1 MSKPTAFGAIAVLW
15 SGLLGL
21 FITLFAG
28 AVWAAL
34 GLTNLKTSPAIP
46 WSVPIMALLLWLMW
60 RYLRG
65 DGPPQRTSEDRRRLL
80 RANPVSGRAFAWSLV
95 AGFLSIAAL
104 AGYWS
109 VLYQV
114 VKMPGTI
121 LPDYSMYPLYTV
133 VLGVVMGS
141 LVSPFAEE
149 SGFRGYFQ
157 VVLESRY
164 RAPVAIAI
172 SSAVF
177 GLAHI
182 PTHPW
187 PTTIVFIFVG
197 VVFGVTAYLT
207 QSILP
212 GIVVH
217 IVGDATFFIFV
228 WPHDNEHH
236 LIWQGGPDA
245 AFWVAV
251 AQALVFTA
259 VAIVAFNRLA
269 LVTRSERERSP
280 AFPT

>member
-1 MSKPTAFGAIAVLW
+1 MAFGALSVLW
-15 SGLLGL
+15 FGLLGL
-21 FITLFAG
+21 FISLCAG
-28 AVWAAL
+28 GVWAAL

-46 WSVPIMALLLWLMW
+46 WSVPLMALLLWLMW
-60 RYLRG
+60 RYLG
-65 DGPPQRTSEDRRRLL
+65 GKGPPQRTSEIRRRLL
-80 RANPVSGRAFAWSLV
+80 RANPVSGRVFAWSLL
-95 AGFLSIAAL
+95 AGVLSIAAL

-109 VLYQV
+109 LLYQV

-121 LPDYSMYPLYTV
+121 LPDYSMYPLYTI
-133 VLGVVMGS
+133 VLGILMGS

-187 PTTIVFIFVG
+187 PTVIVFFLVG

-212 GIVVH
+212 GIAAH
-217 IVGDATFFIFV
+217 ILGDATFFIFV
-228 WPHDNEHH
+228 WPHDSEHH
-236 LIWQGGPDA
+236 LIWQGGPDVS
-245 AFWVAV
+245 FWVAG

-259 VAIVAFNRLA
+259 LSIAAFYRLA
-269 LVTRSERERSP
+269 RVTRTEQQTSS
-280 AFPT
+280 ATLS

>member
-1 MSKPTAFGAIAVLW
+1 MRFGALAVLW
-15 SGLLGL
+15 FGLLGL
-21 FITLFAG
+21 GISLFAG

-46 WSVPIMALLLWLMW
+46 WSVPAMALLLWFMW
-60 RYLRG
+60 RYLSG
-65 DGPPQRTSEDRRRLL
+65 IGPPKSTAEIRRHLL
-80 RANPVSGRAFAWSLV
+80 RANPVSGPAFTWSLI

-109 VLYQV
+109 LLYQI

-133 VLGVVMGS
+133 VLGILMGS

-164 RAPVAIAI
+164 RAPVAIAV

-187 PTTIVFIFVG
+187 PTAIVFFLVG
-197 VVFGVTAYLT
+197 IVFGVTAYLT

-212 GIVVH
+212 GIAVH

-228 WPHDNEHH
+228 WPHDSEHH
-236 LIWQGGPDA
+236 LIWQGGPDSS
-245 AFWVAV
+245 FWLAV
-251 AQALVFTA
+251 TQALVFTA
-259 VAIVAFNRLA
+259 LAIAAFFRLA
-269 LVTRSERERSP
+269 RETHSDRQTSTATP
-280 AFPT
+280 S